1 MARKKS
7 NKFFGV
13 FNLFF
18 SSIKTYFLY
27 LDQTSKYLLFPVFG
41 QIISI
46 VLIFLLTYL
55 FVVNYDVLKNSC
67 DFLNSDRTL
76 FTLFWIIVAP
86 LILIMVKA
94 IYDYIIAFTS
104 LNLLFYTFGG
114 KKNAKQVDFK
124 ANDNVI
130 QRKLFSY
137 IVLMLLVSILM
148 FVPFLGIFL
157 CLAFQVFA
165 IEGSNSPFKAI
176 LRSVEM
182 VKSNFIP
189 TILMLLLCF
198 VTTYYFLP
206 AIFIWACE
214 KISVYYFFI
223 HNCEKFFS
231 IISFDNL
238 FAYIDNFGI
247 VAEPIKT
254 FFEPIT
260 MSKMLVEST
269 LSFIIIAFTLP
280 FRCSCFTELYKLFDS
295 EKIKEN
301 SKVTDEIVKRATG
314 KKGKN

>member
-1 MARKKS
+1 MAKKKT

-13 FNLFF
+13 FSIFF
-18 SSIKTYFLY
+18 SCIRTYFLY
-27 LDQTSKYLLFPVFG
+27 LDQTSKYLLFPVLG
-41 QIISI
+41 QIVSI
-46 VLIFLLTYL
+46 ALIFLLTYL
-55 FVVNYDVLKNSC
+55 FIVNYEILKSSC
-67 DFLNSDRTL
+67 AFLSSDKTL
-76 FTLFWIIVAP
+76 YTIFWVIIAP
-86 LILIMVKA
+86 LIVVMVKA

-104 LNLLFYTFGG
+104 LNLLFYTHSG
-114 KKNAKQVDFK
+114 KKNPKQVDFK

-137 IVLMLLVSILM
+137 VILILLISILM

-182 VKSNFIP
+182 VKANFIP
-189 TILMLLLCF
+189 TIMMLALCF
-198 VTTYYFLP
+198 VATYCFLP
-206 AIFIWACE
+206 AIFIWTCE
-214 KISVYYFFI
+214 KINVYYFFI

-231 IISFDNL
+231 IISYDDL
-238 FAYIDNFGI
+238 FMTIDSFGI
-247 VAEPIKT
+247 IAEPIKT

-260 MSKMLVEST
+260 MSKIIVEFA